1 MQRNGYRMV
10 RTYFEYTIIYSM
22 RNHVACNQTGR
33 MHMYKLLIVED
44 EKAIAQGIAKSNP
57 WEEWGSRVVGI
68 HANGEEAVAFIEQ
81 DKPDLVLS
89 DIRMPKMDGI
99 ALMQH
104 LNAQYPEIK
113 IVILSGYND
122 FEYLQMAIRNHV
134 AEYLLKPTLLEE
146 FEQLFKKMKQALDEE
161 VQQKEEREIQI
172 KSRES
177 NALLRGYGYSEEFVE
192 SFFYH
197 KDTESYRVVLL
208 YAQIEEG
215 TEHDRSLRYQRKQ
228 SIVKIMNCHV
238 QKRGISGFF
247 LCNYEEFVTGI
258 ICIDEGI
265 GEKEIEQNLLDVL
278 DAVKCETGVVL
289 HCAVSGACEDYRMLP
304 QCYEQTKYCI
314 GRKLLLDSDKKIIWY
329 RQTNEEKHDGR
340 FDYFGIGF
348 DDKNIL
354 KYILNQDKEQL
365 EKELSGVFDLFRD
378 AAAKGNDYV
387 DIHYVNR
394 ICMEILFTV
403 SREIYRYNVHPEKL
417 MSEHNY
423 HYMDV
428 FDKPA
433 LESKLDFLLGIFELF
448 MQECGTQKETVSK
461 TGELA
466 RMVKCI
472 VDEEYMSNLISLEY
486 VAEKVHKNPS
496 YISKVFKNEFDCNF
510 SSYVTDR
517 RLEKSKELLADP
529 LVKVYEIAEVLGWAD
544 VSNFIKVFKKKF
556 GISPD
561 EYRKVA
567 SGMTDSR
574 R

>member
-1 MQRNGYRMV
+1 MGKI
-10 RTYFEYTIIYSM
+10 T
-22 RNHVACNQTGR
+22 
-33 MHMYKLLIVED
+33 
-44 EKAIAQGIAKSNP
+44 
-57 WEEWGSRVVGI
+57 
-68 HANGEEAVAFIEQ
+68 
-81 DKPDLVLS
+81 
-89 DIRMPKMDGI
+89 
-99 ALMQH
+99 ALF
-104 LNAQYPEIK
+104 
-113 IVILSGYND
+113 G
-122 FEYLQMAIRNHV
+122 
-134 AEYLLKPTLLEE
+134 
-146 FEQLFKKMKQALDEE
+146 LF
-161 VQQKEEREIQI
+161 
-172 KSRES
+172 
-177 NALLRGYGYSEEFVE
+177 

-197 KDTESYRVVLL
+197 KDTDSYRIVLFC
-208 YAQIEEG
+208 AQDEE
-215 TEHDRSLRYQRKQ
+215 EDAAHDRGWRYQRKQ
-228 SIVKIMNCHV
+228 SVVKIMNRHV
-238 QKRGISGFF
+238 QERGMSGFF

-329 RQTNEEKHDGR
+329 RQTKEEKHDGR

-466 RMVKCI
+466 RMVKRI

-510 SSYVTDR
+510 SSYVTYR

>member
-1 MQRNGYRMV
+1 
-10 RTYFEYTIIYSM
+10 
-22 RNHVACNQTGR
+22 
-33 MHMYKLLIVED
+33 MYKLLIVED
-44 EKAIAQGIAKSNP
+44 ERAIAQGIAKSNP
-57 WEEWGSRVVGI
+57 WEEWGFQVSGI
-68 HANGEEAVAFIEQ
+68 CNNGEEAVAFIER

-99 ALMQH
+99 ALMQY
-104 LNAQYPEIK
+104 LNEQYPEIK

-122 FEYLQMAIRNHV
+122 FQYLQMAIRNHV

-146 FEQLFKKMKQALDEE
+146 FEQLFRKMKQVLDEE
-161 VQQKEEREIQI
+161 AQHRKEQEMQI
-172 KSRES
+172 RVRES
-177 NALLRGYGYSEEFVE
+177 NALLKGYGYSEEFVE

-197 KDTESYRVVLL
+197 KDTDSYRVVQFCEQEDKKET
-208 YAQIEEG
+208 ADEM
-215 TEHDRSLRYQRKQ
+215 HDKGWHYQRKQ
-228 SIVKIMNCHV
+228 SIVKSMNQRV
-238 QKRGISGFF
+238 RNQEMSGFF
-247 LCNYEEFVTGI
+247 LCNYEEQITGI
-258 ICIDEGI
+258 LCMDEGTA
-265 GEKEIEQNLLDVL
+265 ETEIESTLLEIL
-278 DAVKCETGVVL
+278 DTVKSEMGIAL
-289 HCAVSGACEDYRMLP
+289 YCAVSSPCEDYRMLP
-304 QCYEQTKYCI
+304 QCYEQTKYCV
-314 GRKLLLDSDKKIIWY
+314 GQKLLLDTDRRIVWY
-329 RQTNEEKHDGR
+329 KQTKEEKFGAD

-348 DDKNIL
+348 DEKNII

-365 EKELSGVFDLFRD
+365 EKELSGVFDLFRET
-378 AAAKGNDYV
+378 AVKNKDYV

-428 FDKPA
+428 FEKPT
-433 LESKLDFLLGIFELF
+433 LDGKLDFLLGIFALF
-448 MQECGTQKETVSK
+448 MQECGTQKESVSK

-466 RMVKCI
+466 RMVRRI

-517 RLEKSKELLADP
+517 RLEKSRELLSDP
-529 LVKVYEIAEVLGWAD
+529 LVKVYEIAETLGWAD

-561 EYRKVA
+561 EYRKVV
-567 SGMTDSR
+567 SSITDNR

>member
-57 WEEWGSRVVGI
+57 WEEWGFQVVGI
-68 HANGEEAVAFIEQ
+68 CANGEEAVAFIEQ

-104 LNAQYPEIK
+104 LNTQYPEIK

-161 VQQKEEREIQI
+161 VQQKEEREMQI
-172 KSRES
+172 KNRES

-228 SIVKIMNCHV
+228 SIVKIMNRHV
-238 QKRGISGFF
+238 QKHGISGFF

-314 GRKLLLDSDKKIIWY
+314 GRKLLLDY
-329 RQTNEEKHDGR
+329 R
-340 FDYFGIGF
+340 
-348 DDKNIL
+348 
-354 KYILNQDKEQL
+354 
-365 EKELSGVFDLFRD
+365 
-378 AAAKGNDYV
+378 
-387 DIHYVNR
+387 
-394 ICMEILFTV
+394 
-403 SREIYRYNVHPEKL
+403 
-417 MSEHNY
+417 
-423 HYMDV
+423 
-428 FDKPA
+428 
-433 LESKLDFLLGIFELF
+433 
-448 MQECGTQKETVSK
+448 
-461 TGELA
+461 
-466 RMVKCI
+466 
-472 VDEEYMSNLISLEY
+472 
-486 VAEKVHKNPS
+486 
-496 YISKVFKNEFDCNF
+496 
-510 SSYVTDR
+510 
-517 RLEKSKELLADP
+517 
-529 LVKVYEIAEVLGWAD
+529 
-544 VSNFIKVFKKKF
+544 
-556 GISPD
+556 
-561 EYRKVA
+561 
-567 SGMTDSR
+567 
-574 R
+574 

>member
-1 MQRNGYRMV
+1 
-10 RTYFEYTIIYSM
+10 
-22 RNHVACNQTGR
+22 
-33 MHMYKLLIVED
+33 MYKLLIVED
-44 EKAIAQGIAKSNP
+44 ERAIAQGIAKSNP
-57 WEEWGSRVVGI
+57 WEEWGFQVSGI
-68 HANGEEAVAFIEQ
+68 CNNGEEAVAFIEK

-99 ALMQH
+99 ALMQY

-122 FEYLQMAIRNHV
+122 FQYLQMAIRNHV

-146 FEQLFKKMKQALDEE
+146 FEQLFRKMKQVLDEE
-161 VQQKEEREIQI
+161 AQQREEQKMQI
-172 KSRES
+172 RDRES
-177 NALLRGYGYSEEFVE
+177 NALLKGYGYSEEFVE

-197 KDTESYRVVLL
+197 KDTDSYRVVQFC
-208 YAQIEEG
+208 AQKDEEAVDVV
-215 TEHDRSLRYQRKQ
+215 HDRGWHYQRKQ
-228 SIVKIMNCHV
+228 SIVKSMNQYV
-238 QKRGISGFF
+238 QDQEMSGFF
-247 LCNYEEFVTGI
+247 LCNYEEHITGI
-258 ICIDEGI
+258 LCMDEET
-265 GEKEIEQNLLDVL
+265 GEAEIMHNLLAIL
-278 DAVKCETGVVL
+278 DIVERETGIAFY
-289 HCAVSGACEDYRMLP
+289 CAVSGPCEDYRMLP

-314 GRKLLLDSDKKIIWY
+314 GQKLLLDTNRRIVWY
-329 RQTNEEKHDGR
+329 RQTKEEKLSAD

-348 DDKNIL
+348 DEKNII

-378 AAAKGNDYV
+378 AAVKDNDYV

-417 MSEHNY
+417 MSEHSY

-428 FDKPA
+428 FDKPT
-433 LESKLDFLLGIFELF
+433 LEGKLDFLLRIFELF
-448 MQECGTQKETVSK
+448 MQECGTQKESVSK

-466 RMVKCI
+466 HMVRRI

-496 YISKVFKNEFDCNF
+496 YISKIFKNEFDCNF

-517 RLEKSKELLADP
+517 RLEKSRELLADP
-529 LVKVYEIAEVLGWAD
+529 LVKVYEIAETLGWAD

-567 SGMTDSR
+567 SNITDNR

>member
-1 MQRNGYRMV
+1 
-10 RTYFEYTIIYSM
+10 M
-22 RNHVACNQTGR
+22 RPVKMIGNAWREFTMTGR

-44 EKAIAQGIAKSNP
+44 ERAIAQGIAKSNP
-57 WEEWGSRVVGI
+57 WEEWGFQVSGI
-68 HANGEEAVAFIEQ
+68 CSNGEEAVAFIEK

-99 ALMQH
+99 ALMQY

-122 FEYLQMAIRNHV
+122 FQYLQMAIRNHV

-146 FEQLFKKMKQALDEE
+146 FEQLFRKMKQVLDEE
-161 VQQKEEREIQI
+161 AQHRKEREMQI
-172 KSRES
+172 RVRES
-177 NALLRGYGYSEEFVE
+177 NALLKGYGYSEEFVE

-197 KDTESYRVVLL
+197 KDTDSYRVV
-208 YAQIEEG
+208 QFCEQEDKEEIAD
-215 TEHDRSLRYQRKQ
+215 EMHDKGWHYQRKQ
-228 SIVKIMNCHV
+228 SIVKSMNQRV
-238 QKRGISGFF
+238 QNQEMSGFF
-247 LCNYEEFVTGI
+247 LCNYEDHITGI
-258 ICIDEGI
+258 LCMDEGTA
-265 GEKEIEQNLLDVL
+265 EAEIESTLLEIL
-278 DAVKCETGVVL
+278 DTVKTEMGITL
-289 HCAVSGACEDYRMLP
+289 YCAVSSPCEDYRMLP

-314 GRKLLLDSDKKIIWY
+314 GQKLLLDTDRRIVWY
-329 RQTNEEKHDGR
+329 RQTKEEKLGED

-348 DDKNIL
+348 DEKNII
-354 KYILNQDKEQL
+354 KYILNQNKEQL
-365 EKELSGVFDLFRD
+365 EKELSGVFDLFRKT
-378 AAAKGNDYV
+378 AAKSKDYV

-428 FDKPA
+428 FDKPT
-433 LESKLDFLLGIFELF
+433 LEGKLDFLLGIFELF
-448 MQECGTQKETVSK
+448 MQECGTQKESVSK

-466 RMVKCI
+466 RMVRRI

-517 RLEKSKELLADP
+517 RLEKSRELLSDP
-529 LVKVYEIAEVLGWAD
+529 LVKVYEIAETLGWAD

-561 EYRKVA
+561 EYRKVV
-567 SGMTDSR
+567 SSITDNR
-574 R
+574 K

>member
-1 MQRNGYRMV
+1 
-10 RTYFEYTIIYSM
+10 M
-22 RNHVACNQTGR
+22 RPVKVIGNAWREFTMTGR

-44 EKAIAQGIAKSNP
+44 ERAIAQGIAKSNP
-57 WEEWGSRVVGI
+57 WEEWGFQVSGI
-68 HANGEEAVAFIEQ
+68 CNNGEEAVAFIEK

-99 ALMQH
+99 ALMQY

-122 FEYLQMAIRNHV
+122 FQYLQMAIRNHV

-146 FEQLFKKMKQALDEE
+146 FEQLFRKMKQVLDEE
-161 VQQKEEREIQI
+161 AQEREEQEMQI
-172 KSRES
+172 RDREA
-177 NALLRGYGYSEEFVE
+177 NALLKGYGYSEEFVE

-197 KDTESYRVVLL
+197 KDTDSYRVVQFC
-208 YAQIEEG
+208 AQKDEE
-215 TEHDRSLRYQRKQ
+215 TIDIVQDRGWHYQRIQ
-228 SIVKIMNCHV
+228 SIVKSINRYV
-238 QKRGISGFF
+238 QDREMSGFL
-247 LCNYEEFVTGI
+247 LCNYEEHVTGI
-258 ICIDEGI
+258 LCMDEGT
-265 GEKEIEQNLLDVL
+265 GEAEITHNLLEIL
-278 DAVKCETGVVL
+278 DIAERETGIAL
-289 HCAVSGACEDYRMLP
+289 YCAVSGPCEDYRMLP

-314 GRKLLLDSDKKIIWY
+314 GQKLLLDTDRRIVWY
-329 RQTNEEKHDGR
+329 RQTKEEKLGED

-348 DDKNIL
+348 DEKNII

-365 EKELSGVFDLFRD
+365 EKELSGVFDLFRET
-378 AAAKGNDYV
+378 AVKNKDYV

-428 FDKPA
+428 FEKPT
-433 LESKLDFLLGIFELF
+433 LDGKLDFLLGIFALF
-448 MQECGTQKETVSK
+448 MQECGTQKESVSK

-466 RMVKCI
+466 RMVRRI

-517 RLEKSKELLADP
+517 RLEKSRELLADP
-529 LVKVYEIAEVLGWAD
+529 LVKVYEIAETLGWAD

-567 SGMTDSR
+567 SNITDNKR
-574 R
+574 